1 MDSKLPRLNRGGSPA
16 PAILTFMGMAGGAYY
31 LYKSIAG
38 NPSRVADSKPDS
50 IANKHLEKA
59 EANIKYQDS
68 LISRMQRVA
77 QDDPRT
83 KDLQPKDY
91 QPKDDQPKDYQ
102 SKNCQPKDWQ
112 PKMSKDSSEK

>member
-1 MDSKLPRLNRGGSPA
+1 MDSKLPRLNLGGSPA
-16 PAILTFMGMAGGAYY
+16 PAILTFIGIAGGAYY

-83 KDLQPKDY
+83 KDLTKPTATNDWQSKDY
-91 QPKDDQPKDYQ
+91 
-102 SKNCQPKDWQ
+102 QPKDWQ
-112 PKMSKDSSEK
+112 PKQPKDSSEK

>member
-16 PAILTFMGMAGGAYY
+16 PAILTFIGMAGGVYY

-38 NPSRVADSKPDS
+38 QAPRVADSNPDS

-68 LISRMQRVA
+68 LMSRMQRVA

-83 KDLQPKDY
+83 KDLTKPTATKDLH
-91 QPKDDQPKDYQ
+91 P
-102 SKNCQPKDWQ
+102 
-112 PKMSKDSSEK
+112 KDSSEK